1 MKPFRERHRGGGVIL
16 NEVKNLVIE
25 GSEILRRCLIYE
37 SFVKMA
43 VNFES
48 VLGQCY

>member
-25 GSEILRRCLIYE
+25 GSEILRRCLRMTHCE
-37 SFVKMA
+37 MVPA
-43 VNFES
+43 
-48 VLGQCY
+48 